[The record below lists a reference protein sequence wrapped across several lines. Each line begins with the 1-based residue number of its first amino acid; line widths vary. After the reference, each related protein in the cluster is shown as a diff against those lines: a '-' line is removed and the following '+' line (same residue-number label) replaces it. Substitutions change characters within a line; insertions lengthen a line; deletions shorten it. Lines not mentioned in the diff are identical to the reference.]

1 MNTAQWMI
9 VSDDDNSADVWRRQQ
24 DYIERLFTG
33 DRRDGR
39 ERRADYRGE
48 ERRTNSERRRTLHG
62 TA

>member
-1 MNTAQWMI
+1 MNAEWMT
-9 VSDDDNSADVWRRQQ
+9 VSDSDNSADVWRRQQ

-39 ERRADYRGE
+39 ERRTEYRGE
-48 ERRTNSERRRTLHG
+48 ERRQQDDRRTRLHG